1 MENNTCCF
9 IGHRTI
15 EETEK
20 LKFQLNSI
28 IEMLIMKE
36 HVNTFL
42 FGSKSRFNDLCHE
55 LVSKSMQN
63 YPFIKRVYV
72 RAEYPNIDENY
83 KRYLLNDY
91 EETYYPDKIMGA
103 GRAVYVERNYEMI
116 RNSKYCVFYFKN
128 EENSKSRKSGT
139 KTALD
144 FAFLQKKEIII
155 LP

>member
-1 MENNTCCF
+1 
-9 IGHRTI
+9 
-15 EETEK
+15 
-20 LKFQLNSI
+20 
-28 IEMLIMKE
+28 
-36 HVNTFL
+36 
-42 FGSKSRFNDLCHE
+42 
-55 LVSKSMQN
+55 MQN